1 MGESGREGVGDVP
14 ARGVTREQRAW
25 SKASVASEW
34 DGCSYVK
41 FRNDSSTHLQR
52 FVHTWPVAV
61 FHLSKEVGETDSDVL
76 APYILHRL
84 ASLRTTHSFRLPA
97 GFPPN
102 GCVGASFSDEWWR
115 PQVSINEPATIFK
128 RPHRPS
134 LARIARS
141 LRANGRYRL
150 RDRRGECGL
159 AQLLGVSIRLANPP
173 DECPGGNPARISS
186 KFAAKAGAQR
196 ATVSWPY
203 VKTPRAP
210 HDAPP
215 QFHIISVSPDKR
227 GCTRLV
233 LSMHALMAG
242 PSTTHQAN
250 GWYPPVISLGSDD
263 PVPPQPLQWNVPQAQ
278 SSYRVDTSDLGN
290 RSKLRKV
297 ERACDHCRK
306 RKAKCDGPQR
316 KDHICSSCEASA
328 RTCTYLWVASSL
340 SLFMR

>member
-1 MGESGREGVGDVP
+1 MGDVP
-14 ARGVTREQRAW
+14 ARGVTRDKEPGQKPRSPPSRMDVRMSGIRMTVQRIY
-25 SKASVASEW
+25 S
-34 DGCSYVK
+34 GSYT
-41 FRNDSSTHLQR
+41 RGQWLCSTHLKKSKR
-52 FVHTWPVAV
+52 RTRTSGHRTTSIGW
-61 FHLSKEVGETDSDVL
+61 HLSGPL
-76 APYILHRL
+76 IALHFRQVFPRMDL
-84 ASLRTTHSFRLPA
+84 CGRHSVMS
-97 GFPPN
+97 G
-102 GCVGASFSDEWWR
+102 G
-115 PQVSINEPATIFK
+115 
-128 RPHRPS
+128 
-134 LARIARS
+134 
-141 LRANGRYRL
+141 
-150 RDRRGECGL
+150 DRRSTSTSPRHDIQTTTSAFTRPARTVTARQWTLSSSGSSGERGL

-173 DECPGGNPARISS
+173 DECPGGNRARISS
-186 KFAAKAGAQR
+186 KFAARAGAQR

-203 VKTPRAP
+203 VKTPRVP

-233 LSMHALMAG
+233 LSMHALMVG
-242 PSTTHQAN
+242 PSTANQAN

-263 PVPPQPLQWNVPQAQ
+263 PVPPQPARWTVPQAQ

-316 KDHICSSCEASA
+316 KDHICSSCEAIA